1 MKKYKTFDG
10 REFRCSIC
18 RGQFMGYGN
27 NGQPLV
33 NGRVCDLCNMFVIQH
48 RIQLVIGGKK

>member
-27 NGQPLV
+27 NGAPLV